1 MTNMKKLFCVLLA
14 AFVFAACD
22 PTYKTVEG
30 VSPAENSENATSMFV
45 VIETTAHWT
54 IVYHRDTKVMYSVQR
69 GGESSGLMLPLYNR
83 DGSLMTYK
91 N

>member
-1 MTNMKKLFCVLLA
+1 MKKLFCVLLA

-22 PTYKTVEG
+22 PAYKTVEN
-30 VSPAENSENATSMFV
+30 VSPVENSENTASMFV
-45 VIETTAHWT
+45 VVETTAYWK
-54 IVYHRDTKVMYSVQR
+54 IVYHRETKVMYSVQR
-69 GGESSGLMLPLYNR
+69 GNESFGLMLPLYNC